1 MKRVSLTALV
11 IALFAYPSICSP
23 SYLIQLTN
31 GNEFVTDQYQ
41 EESGQ
46 IRFYSHGGAVGIPK
60 DSVRKIR
67 ESDIILETQIDS
79 RWALLSPKAPDMSL
93 IQDEPGKEPCAG
105 EKRVNAIPSRKYY
118 KGEKLRLVA
127 ELDKALE
134 EFRQASGNRDSE
146 AKKKA
151 MGDMARLSKKI
162 SDLINQLKEMNKG
175 VLPDW
180 WMD

>member
-1 MKRVSLTALV
+1 MKRVSLTAVV

-46 IRFYSHGGAVGIPK
+46 IRFYSRGGAVGIPK

-79 RWALLSPKAPDMSL
+79 RRALLSPEAPDMSL
-93 IQDEPGKEPCAG
+93 IEDEPGKEPCTG
-105 EKRVNAIPSRKYY
+105 EKRVNEIPSRKYY
-118 KGEKLRLVA
+118 KGKKLRLVA

-134 EFRQASGNRDSE
+134 GFRRASGNKDLE

-151 MGDMARLSKKI
+151 MGDMTEISRKI
-162 SDLINQLKEMNKG
+162 NHLANELKEKNKG
-175 VLPDW
+175 ILPDW
-180 WMD
+180 WID